1 MKKLLEFLMTAAL
14 FFVVLFSALLSV
26 LRTPFDYIAYCR
38 SYFYKDFKQ
47 KYRMFVCASPEYR
60 LYNLIRKHNLPIQYI
75 PKDAASPSLGG
86 YFLYKR
92 TLIVHDLQQLQFD
105 PKSNRWVFYS
115 ARSGSGPSTPM
126 MEHIL
131 ASVAAVNKLGDHEEC
146 TQMFIPLHR
155 RQIVKRDLERA
166 QKDFRFVIY
175 DKEGLEEILSAYIA
189 THPFG

>member
-14 FFVVLFSALLSV
+14 FFVVLLSALLSV
-26 LRTPFDYIAYCR
+26 LRTPFDYIAYRR
-38 SYFYKDFKQ
+38 SYFYQDFKQ
-47 KYRMFVCASPEYR
+47 KYRMFVCAAPEYR

-75 PKDAASPSLGG
+75 PKDAAAPSLGG
-86 YFLYKR
+86 FFLYKH

-105 PKSNRWVFYS
+105 TKSNRWVFYS

-131 ASVAAVNKLGDHEEC
+131 ASVAAVNKLGGHEEC
-146 TQMFIPLHR
+146 TQMFIPLHH

-166 QKDFRFVIY
+166 HKDFRFVIY
-175 DKEGLEEILSAYIA
+175 DDEGLDQILSAYIA

>member
-14 FFVVLFSALLSV
+14 FFVVLFSAVLSV
-26 LRTPFDYIAYCR
+26 LRTPFDYIAYRR
-38 SYFYKDFKQ
+38 SHFYKDFKQ
-47 KYRMFVCASPEYR
+47 KYRMFVCAAPEYR

-75 PKDAASPSLGG
+75 PKDASAPSLGG
-86 YFLYKR
+86 FFLYKH

-105 PKSNRWVFYS
+105 HKTNRWVFYS

-131 ASVAAVNKLGDHEEC
+131 DSVAAVNRIGGHEEC

-155 RQIVKRDLERA
+155 RQIVKRDLDRA
-166 QKDFRFVIY
+166 RKDFRFVVY
-175 DKEGLEEILSAYIA
+175 DDEGLEEILRAYIV
-189 THPFG
+189 THPNG